1 MSLHHQVRA
10 QTVAHPRRWTAL
22 VLLCLAEFM
31 LILDAT
37 AANVALP
44 RIGADLSMGRT
55 ALTWVV
61 TAYVLAFGGL
71 MLLGGRLAD
80 TLGRRRVLLAGIV
93 LFTLGSLACGLT
105 GSGALLIAARVAQ
118 GVGAALVA
126 PAALSAITTM
136 FSGAERNKALGVW
149 AAIGGSGFVV
159 GMIVSG
165 VLTAGPGWRW
175 VFFVNVPVGL
185 LALVVLPRVL
195 PAEPVGP
202 IGPDAPVGPG
212 SPGAPGGRLAGGRV
226 DVGGAVLVT
235 AAAGLLV
242 YGLTAA
248 GEGWTAPGTLLPIAA
263 AVALGAAFVGL
274 ERRVANPLMR
284 VPLLTQRP
292 VLSGVFVMLLASG
305 LMLSMYFLSSVYLQH
320 VRGYDALRTGLAFV
334 PGAVAVTI
342 GAHLGSRLVGRVG
355 ARYVAVAAFASAA
368 VGAALLTR
376 LDESSGIWTGL
387 VPGLVLAAFGLGPAF
402 VVATSTAL
410 ARVEPHEA
418 GLTSGIVNTGHEI
431 GGAVGVGVTSA
442 LAAATFAGG
451 GAAGITDAFTL
462 MAVVAG
468 VAALLSL
475 VLISRERL
483 HAAHGHGH

>member
-10 QTVAHPRRWTAL
+10 QAVAHPRRWTAL

-126 PAALSAITTM
+126 PAALSTITTM
-136 FSGAERNKALGVW
+136 FTGAERNKALGVW

-185 LALVVLPRVL
+185 LALVVLPMVL
-195 PAEPVGP
+195 PAEPVDR
-202 IGPDAPVGPG
+202 PDRPRRSDRARR
-212 SPGAPGGRLAGGRV
+212 A
-226 DVGGAVLVT
+226 
-235 AAAGLLV
+235 
-242 YGLTAA
+242 
-248 GEGWTAPGTLLPIAA
+248 
-263 AVALGAAFVGL
+263 
-274 ERRVANPLMR
+274 RRVAVGRRAGRRRRRRARHGRRGPAGL
-284 VPLLTQRP
+284 RP
-292 VLSGVFVMLLASG
+292 
-305 LMLSMYFLSSVYLQH
+305 H
-320 VRGYDALRTGLAFV
+320 RGRRTGGPRPARCCRSPPL
-334 PGAVAVTI
+334 
-342 GAHLGSRLVGRVG
+342 SRSPPRSS
-355 ARYVAVAAFASAA
+355 ASSA
-368 VGAALLTR
+368 GWRTR
-376 LDESSGIWTGL
+376 
-387 VPGLVLAAFGLGPAF
+387 
-402 VVATSTAL
+402 
-410 ARVEPHEA
+410 
-418 GLTSGIVNTGHEI
+418 
-431 GGAVGVGVTSA
+431 
-442 LAAATFAGG
+442 
-451 GAAGITDAFTL
+451 
-462 MAVVAG
+462 
-468 VAALLSL
+468 
-475 VLISRERL
+475 
-483 HAAHGHGH
+483 

>member
-126 PAALSAITTM
+126 PAALSTITTM

-185 LALVVLPRVL
+185 LALVVLPTVL

-202 IGPDAPVGPG
+202 A
-212 SPGAPGGRLAGGRV
+212 APGGRLAGGRV

-248 GEGWTAPGTLLPIAA
+248 GDSGWTAPGTLMPIAA
-263 AVALGAAFVGL
+263 AIALGAAFVGL

-475 VLISRERL
+475 VLIGRERL

>member
-10 QTVAHPRRWTAL
+10 RTVAYPRRWTAL

-105 GSGALLIAARVAQ
+105 GSGALLIAARVVQ

-126 PAALSAITTM
+126 PAALSTITTM
-136 FSGAERNKALGVW
+136 FAGAERNKALGAW

-175 VFFVNVPVGL
+175 VFFVNVPVGV
-185 LALVVLPRVL
+185 LALVVLPMVL
-195 PAEPVGP
+195 PAEPA
-202 IGPDAPVGPG
+202 APTG
-212 SPGAPGGRLAGGRV
+212 PGGRLAGGRV

-248 GEGWTAPGTLLPIAA
+248 GDNGWTAPGTLLPIAA

-292 VLSGVFVMLLASG
+292 VLSGVFVMLLASA

-376 LDESSGIWTGL
+376 LDEGSGIWTGL

-451 GAAGITDAFTL
+451 GAGGITDAFTL
-462 MAVVAG
+462 LAVVAG